1 MLSSNE
7 QIMPEKVFPII
18 NDFVPSG
25 SSPLKWD
32 SPSSN
37 LTGPQGIDTT
47 EMRVAL
53 VMLQKRTVCRGNKT
67 TTRLSVSEMG
77 QCLRPQ
83 M

>member
-1 MLSSNE
+1 MVSSNE

-18 NDFVPSG
+18 NDFVPSS

-53 VMLQKRTVCRGNKT
+53 VMLQKRTVCRGNRT
-67 TTRLSVSEMG
+67 TTRLGVSEMG
-77 QCLRPQ
+77 QFLRPQ